1 MMATSIGKAKGHKQI
16 AWRGSPNS
24 YDEDIIAEYE
34 DVMHRVNFPILP
46 ETADAL
52 ISYIIENSVMAS
64 RINNEEPMPDE
75 DDRDNKPFADF
86 RFGPSK
92 LPV

>member
-1 MMATSIGKAKGHKQI
+1 MIS
-16 AWRGSPNS
+16 WRGSPNS